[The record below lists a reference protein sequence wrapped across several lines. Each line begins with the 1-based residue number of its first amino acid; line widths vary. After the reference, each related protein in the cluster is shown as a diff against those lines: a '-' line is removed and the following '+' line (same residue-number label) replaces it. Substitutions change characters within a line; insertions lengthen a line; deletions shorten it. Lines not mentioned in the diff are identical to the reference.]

1 MCKDRRSGRI
11 EIPNIGRCDGDTV
24 TLGQQRQVLRR
35 GFVLHVVRDVDSC
48 RDKRDERK
56 NRLKKNVEMEGREKN
71 KAKKDVTRYD
81 KKRKEETEKTG
92 KGAVMLHVGRLSLGC
107 REAVVIVGHWSAR
120 WVAACPFDNKRA
132 S

>member
-1 MCKDRRSGRI
+1 MLLSVCKDRRSGRI

-56 NRLKKNVEMEGREKN
+56 
-71 KAKKDVTRYD
+71 
-81 KKRKEETEKTG
+81 EETEKTG

-107 REAVVIVGHWSAR
+107 REAVVIGGHWSAR
-120 WVAACPFDNKRA
+120 WVAVCPFDNKRA